1 MIKSKK
7 KRNRLIVLIA
17 VLVIIAAAVVV
28 TLVQQAIYGKIS
40 REVSLEEAQQIVD
53 ETFEALP
60 GAVSMGAKYLEQNTE
75 VTVESLSYGSE
86 KDVILE
92 CSYVTKDVKSVVEQ
106 GIDKYMTA
114 AYGLYEDNLAEGV
127 KTNATKIMLL
137 VSEEFQEDLL
147 ASQTISGK
155 VRIRIYETQ
164 PEVFTL
170 YLSDEVVNTVFGGLL
185 DAQEIINSVTTVT
198 YNGEEISIVN
208 QNTLRNGVREC
219 ISLKNY
225 DSKKPD
231 TAVGLMK
238 VWNDIKFD
246 FSRNFIA
253 NRQWTYITNGLLNT
267 LQITALSLLIGVFI
281 GFLVAVIRVT
291 NEKTGKLDLL
301 SGICKLYVT
310 ITRGVPLMVQLL
322 IMYFVILLP
331 LGVERFAA
339 AVLCFGLNSGA
350 YVSEIVRGGIMSIDA
365 GQTEAGRSLGFTY
378 MQTMYHIVIPQ
389 AFKAVLP
396 SLANE
401 FIALLKET
409 SVAFYIGVADLTQGG
424 LKIRSITYSSFMPL
438 IGIAIVYLVVV
449 LILSKGVSI
458 LERRLRKSDNR

>member
-40 REVSLEEAQQIVD
+40 REVSIEEAQQIVD

-75 VTVESLSYGSE
+75 VTVESLSYGSQ

-106 GIDKYMTA
+106 GIDEYMTA

-155 VRIRIYETQ
+155 VQIRIYETQ

-246 FSRNFIA
+246 FCRNFIA

-267 LQITALSLLIGVFI
+267 LQITALSLLIGVLI

>member
-40 REVSLEEAQQIVD
+40 REISIEEAQQIVD

-92 CSYVTKDVKSVVEQ
+92 CSYVTKDVKSVIEQ
-106 GIDKYMTA
+106 NIDAYMTA

-155 VRIRIYETQ
+155 VQIRIYETQ

-238 VWNDIKFD
+238 V
-246 FSRNFIA
+246 
-253 NRQWTYITNGLLNT
+253 
-267 LQITALSLLIGVFI
+267 
-281 GFLVAVIRVT
+281 
-291 NEKTGKLDLL
+291 
-301 SGICKLYVT
+301 
-310 ITRGVPLMVQLL
+310 
-322 IMYFVILLP
+322 
-331 LGVERFAA
+331 
-339 AVLCFGLNSGA
+339 
-350 YVSEIVRGGIMSIDA
+350 
-365 GQTEAGRSLGFTY
+365 
-378 MQTMYHIVIPQ
+378 
-389 AFKAVLP
+389 
-396 SLANE
+396 
-401 FIALLKET
+401 
-409 SVAFYIGVADLTQGG
+409 
-424 LKIRSITYSSFMPL
+424 
-438 IGIAIVYLVVV
+438 
-449 LILSKGVSI
+449 
-458 LERRLRKSDNR
+458 